1 MPILAFCVTTL
12 CWETISFLV
21 SRCADFVCVVA
32 IPNYFF
38 STYALRLKK
47 PGFLPNLRLKLRC
60 LTIIMNRQDA
70 CSTKS
75 EFSCGVGILPARLRL
90 IENGARCELQRV
102 FWQKTRLLIPD
113 A

>member
-1 MPILAFCVTTL
+1 
-12 CWETISFLV
+12 
-21 SRCADFVCVVA
+21 
-32 IPNYFF
+32 
-38 STYALRLKK
+38 
-47 PGFLPNLRLKLRC
+47 
-60 LTIIMNRQDA
+60 MNRQDA